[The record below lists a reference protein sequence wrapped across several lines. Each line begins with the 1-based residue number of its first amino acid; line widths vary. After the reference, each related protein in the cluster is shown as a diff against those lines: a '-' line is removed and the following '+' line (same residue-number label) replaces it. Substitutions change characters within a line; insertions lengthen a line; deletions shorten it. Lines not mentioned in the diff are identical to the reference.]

1 MDKIFETQAKEI
13 LTLLDP
19 EGRRKK
25 REPRPFMVELFGT
38 SNSGKTTL
46 LDAIYV
52 FFKANGFET
61 AKCPEGAEAV
71 PPPRVLPMFN
81 FMTADYAINQ
91 ARRMSLDKNIHLVIF
106 DRAIYD
112 AAVRMELFRRQKLI
126 TRAEQR
132 AFEAYYLNRW
142 NRDLFDL
149 HICLVTDVETAL
161 RRKYGPDHVK
171 DAKYSTTTNPET
183 SAQMLSV
190 HQDLR
195 ERLWKEDPKFLWHDT
210 SAETPEE
217 TVRALLPLILDAFR
231 KRFDTKAKV

>member
-1 MDKIFETQAKEI
+1 
-13 LTLLDP
+13 
-19 EGRRKK
+19 
-25 REPRPFMVELFGT
+25 
-38 SNSGKTTL
+38 
-46 LDAIYV
+46 
-52 FFKANGFET
+52 
-61 AKCPEGAEAV
+61 
-71 PPPRVLPMFN
+71 
-81 FMTADYAINQ
+81 
-91 ARRMSLDKNIHLVIF
+91 MSLDKNIHLALF

-161 RRKYGPDHVK
+161 VRKYGPDHAK
-171 DAKYSTTTNPET
+171 QAKYSTTTNPET
-183 SAQMLSV
+183 SMLILEA
-190 HQDLR
+190 HRDLW
-195 ERLWKEDPKFLWHDT
+195 ERLWKEDPKMLWHDT

>member
-1 MDKIFETQAKEI
+1 MDKIFEMQAKDI

-46 LDAIYV
+46 LDNIYV
-52 FFKANGFET
+52 PFKVTGYEV
-61 AKCPEGAEAV
+61 AKSPEGAEAV
-71 PPPRVLPMFN
+71 PPPRVLPIFN

-91 ARRMSLDKNIHLVIF
+91 ARRMSLDKNIHLALF

-126 TRAEQR
+126 TRADR
-132 AFEAYYLNRW
+132 KILEAYYLNRW
-142 NRDLFDL
+142 NRQLFDL

-161 RRKYGPDHVK
+161 CRKYGPDHVK

-183 SAQMLSV
+183 MAEMLSA
-190 HQDLR
+190 HKDLW
-195 ERLWKEDPKFLWHDT
+195 ERLWKEDPKMLWHDT

-231 KRFDTKAKV
+231 KRFAIKEA